1 MENKT
6 VNKKEQYEIIL
17 KLYTGLSQ
25 NLTRISQIVKKNKE
39 DNNITQLAFKS
50 DKIAA
55 ALQNCLDFE
64 NKEASKISENLLE
77 LYRHIRVAMKLI
89 YENKNFDLLKSAS
102 DVSLTLKDSWAKIRP
117 NI

>member
-1 MENKT
+1 MNKT

-25 NLTRISQIVKKNKE
+25 NLTRISQIVKNKE

-55 ALQNCLDFE
+55 ALQSCLDFE

-102 DVSLTLKDSWAKIRP
+102 DVSLTLKNFLGK
-117 NI
+117 N